1 MDRLTT
7 TRRQLH
13 GIAECLLAGAQHRAC
28 GRIQLRV
35 LPGGFATTGDP
46 AIRLDGNDLIVGDE
60 RRVRLTGSYGD
71 IGSAT
76 GHGFGEPT
84 NYHDHSGVLADETVE
99 LDPVVLQ
106 WLTEVLVR
114 ADAALRVL
122 APKETPVLWPE
133 HFDVAILLAGTSFG
147 VSPGDAANP
156 TPYAYVSNTDRPRDD
171 YWNAGFGA
179 FVTLEQTPPIADLV
193 AFWTEG
199 LSRLEADANEA
210 SGGATA

>member
-1 MDRLTT
+1 MDRLMS

-13 GIAECLLAGAQHRAC
+13 GVGESLLAGPQHRAC

-46 AIRLDGNDLIVGDE
+46 AIRLDGTDLVVSED
-60 RRVRLTGSYGD
+60 RRVPLSGSYVD
-71 IGSAT
+71 IGVAT

-84 NYHDHSGVLADETVE
+84 NYRDHSGVMPDEA
-99 LDPVVLQ
+99 LDLEPVALHQLVD
-106 WLTEVLVR
+106 VFVR

-156 TPYAYVSNTDRPRDD
+156 APYAYVSNTTRPRNE

-179 FVTLEQTPPIADLV
+179 FAGLDETPSIADLV

-199 LSRLEADANEA
+199 LSRLAVE
-210 SGGATA
+210 

>member
-13 GIAECLLAGAQHRAC
+13 GIGECLLAGPQHRTC

-46 AIRLDGNDLIVGDE
+46 AIRLEGADLIVNED
-60 RRVRLTGSYGD
+60 RRVPLTGSYAA
-71 IGSAT
+71 IGEAT

-84 NYHDHSGVLADETVE
+84 NYHEHSGVLANEGIE
-99 LDPVVLQ
+99 LDPVALQ
-106 WLTEVLVR
+106 RLTDVFVR

-147 VSPGDAANP
+147 VSPGDAGNP
-156 TPYAYVSNTDRPRDD
+156 APYAYVSNTTLPRDD

-179 FVTLEQTPPIADLV
+179 ATTLDETLPIADLV

-199 LSRLEADANEA
+199 LSRVG
-210 SGGATA
+210 SGPSNVG

>member
-1 MDRLTT
+1 MDRLTS

-13 GIAECLLAGAQHRAC
+13 GIGESLLAGPQHRAC

-35 LPGGFATTGDP
+35 VPGGFATTGDP
-46 AIRLDGNDLIVGDE
+46 AIRLDGTDLVVADE
-60 RRVRLTGSYGD
+60 RRVPLTGTYGE

-84 NYHDHSGVLADETVE
+84 NYHDHSGVSADDLLE
-99 LDPVVLQ
+99 LDLVALQ
-106 WLTEVLVR
+106 RLTDVFVR

-133 HFDVAILLAGTSFG
+133 HFDIAILLAGTSFG
-147 VSPGDAANP
+147 VSPGDEANP
-156 TPYAYVSNTDRPRDD
+156 APYAYVSNTTLARDD

-179 FVTLEQTPPIADLV
+179 LLVLDDTPPITDLV

-199 LSRLEADANEA
+199 RHRLETADPEPR
-210 SGGATA
+210 